1 MDQNFK
7 EWLEQEEF
15 VEYVQ
20 HVFEGGIVSGQPVSG
35 QPAFGQ
41 SQAKPWSGKKDE
53 IIDLWKKMLPDLPV
67 IMEPMSKQADGG
79 TSSYGEDGVRITGSW
94 RFIASILGRIKEIL
108 GYENPSS
115 KLRLVFKGIDSNRNA
130 RPDRQGYVF
139 YVNLQPR
146 SKVKVGRKSKPK
158 LPKLGS

>member
-20 HVFEGGIVSGQPVSG
+20 HVFEGGIVSG

-130 RPDRQGYVF
+130 RSDRQGYVF

-146 SKVKVGRKSKPK
+146 SKVKKSKSK